1 MHRSIAIA
9 LAGFVS
15 VASVVFD
22 AVAQPVSV
30 AGEYIMEGK
39 GVGPRDSAYSG
50 TCTFKTSGALYDV
63 ACYNKDTNHT
73 YSGKG
78 IQTGN
83 QFAIIIGDH
92 LKGDHLDTY
101 VGEYLVTFTIA
112 ADGKM
117 IGRWVHALSG
127 ANGNE
132 TLTPKK

>member
-1 MHRSIAIA
+1 MRRLFAGV
-9 LAGFVS
+9 LAGFAGM
-15 VASVVFD
+15 ASIAAD
-22 AVAQPVSV
+22 AVAQPASV
-30 AGEYIMEGK
+30 AGEYVMEGK
-39 GVGPRDSAYSG
+39 GVGPRDIAYSG
-50 TCTFKTSGALYDV
+50 TCTFKTSGTLYDV

-78 IQTGN
+78 IQTGS

-101 VGEYLVTFTIA
+101 VGEYLVTYTIA

-117 IGRWVHALSG
+117 TGRWVHALSG